1 MERHGGVRARRRR
14 GEETGEDG
22 RGGCKDAARHD
33 ERRRRVK
40 LFIPVTEEKGLQ
52 SPIHG
57 HFGSAPIFL
66 CVDTESK
73 TFETVHN
80 DDKAHAPGA
89 CNPLKAIGGRAVDAV
104 VAGGIGMGALTGFR
118 KAGIRVFHA
127 GGGTVAD
134 ALSALASGGLPEL
147 DRQASCAG
155 HDAGGGGCAHS

>member
-1 MERHGGVRARRRR
+1 M
-14 GEETGEDG
+14 
-22 RGGCKDAARHD
+22 
-33 ERRRRVK
+33 K